1 MRIGLNDLK
10 NDFNI
15 NDKEHFG
22 CPAAMTK
29 DELRAKVLKNDG
41 KYFD

>member
-1 MRIGLNDLK
+1 VHWFKQYK

-15 NDKEHFG
+15 NDKEHSE
-22 CPAAMTK
+22 CPVAMK
-29 DELRAKVLKNDG
+29 EDELRAKVMKNNG